1 MPVSRGTG
9 FTIACR
15 HSRGDLAPVYGRSR
29 SGDAVIR
36 DLPARW
42 RLICVMFPRRSGH
55 RDADLRL
62 AVSLGGWPEVAGDP
76 ACVVQLP
83 GFGRVLGRVLPVQA
97 DQQVDQ
103 LAADRPGAQ
112 QVRQLRQVD
121 EPLRVPGRPVIVR
134 PVDDPENT
142 MMSLACLMQQ
152 AADLLYCAGHL
163 AS

>member
-1 MPVSRGTG
+1 MRTEIAMPVSRGTG

-62 AVSLGGWPEVAGDP
+62 AVSLGGWPGPEAVP
-76 ACVVQLP
+76 
-83 GFGRVLGRVLPVQA
+83 FPVQA
-97 DQQVDQ
+97 LLL
-103 LAADRPGAQ
+103 LAAAVTARA
-112 QVRQLRQVD
+112 RARTR
-121 EPLRVPGRPVIVR
+121 PLR
-134 PVDDPENT
+134 
-142 MMSLACLMQQ
+142 
-152 AADLLYCAGHL
+152 
-163 AS
+163 